1 MWIGSIKLKNFK
13 SYPEAHFQFPEP
25 KNGKNLVIIGAKNGH
40 GKTTL
45 LEAIYL
51 GLYDEDAIS
60 HLDRAGLS
68 EKRSYKDYLSHALHH
83 EAQMRYGRQYCIE
96 IEIDLLNRDMQGNLE
111 GIRIKRQWFL
121 DDDRKLTDNGRNCV
135 IYTLKDEG
143 SSQLTSEPLDDE
155 MASIYFNT
163 HALPI
168 DYAPFFFFDGEKIVS
183 SARSTGAGVWLA
195 KALRGLLGVTLLEQ
209 LGESLQ
215 SYRNQHVKAGSSVQ
229 IQNAIDEAER
239 KMSTARV
246 KLQLADESVKHEI
259 ERKTQL
265 SQKVDELTKQLGS
278 ISGAIQTSEEV
289 LNAITQAE
297 QAEKELYKQIQK
309 VFEDL
314 PLALLPRQQTEE
326 LLSQLEQEKNR
337 LEHEAGKEQIEG
349 KVEQFWQQFVQN
361 DKVKDVLGRS
371 AEVILNAPEMK
382 EAVSECWEL
391 LYYPLP
397 KNCAKTIRHNYLS
410 QTAHANIVS
419 EYRNLGRINMQS
431 IGQVIDSMQAS
442 QDEQLRLH
450 NQLNEIKGSGSD
462 ELIARLKQLQSE
474 LVESSQ
480 QVGVCEN
487 NKLNVQREYDRL
499 QQELG
504 RLIDQNADNTPR
516 QQKANRS
523 KQVQEFIAELTV
535 ALMQSKTDEVAQAAT
550 LLNQKIAHDHR
561 IDKIKIDAQGK
572 MQLLGRN
579 GLETNVDLSA
589 GQIQVLM
596 IALISAMAEVT
607 DYQMPFVIDTPL
619 ARLDREH
626 REGIFKHWTS
636 LEQQVILL
644 AQDTEVNADVA
655 EHLSEFVNKTYLV
668 EASSLD
674 SSGAVSQIT
683 ANAYFQAS

>member
-1 MWIGSIKLKNFK
+1 MWISSIKLKNFK
-13 SYPEAHFQFPEP
+13 SYAEAHFQFPEP
-25 KNGKNLVIIGAKNGH
+25 SDGKNLVIIGAKNGH

-68 EKRSYKDYLSHALHH
+68 EKRSYTDYLNHALHH
-83 EAQMRYGRQYCIE
+83 EAQTRYGQQYCID
-96 IEIDLLNRDMQGNLE
+96 IEIDMLKRNTQGKLE
-111 GIRIKRQWFL
+111 GIRIKRQWFFDHKREFMRQSKFAIISQL
-121 DDDRKLTDNGRNCV
+121 V
-135 IYTLKDEG
+135 DEG
-143 SSQLTSEPLDDE
+143 SSMLIANPLDNE
-155 MASIYFNT
+155 QANIYFST

-168 DYAPFFFFDGEKIVS
+168 DYAPFFFFDGEKLTQIS
-183 SARSTGAGVWLA
+183 NASQAGVWLA

-215 SYRNQHVKAGSSVQ
+215 FYRNQHVKAGSSEKIQEQ
-229 IQNAIDEAER
+229 IENKEKDMA
-239 KMSTARV
+239 TARI
-246 KLQLADESVKHEI
+246 KLQLAEESVKQEL
-259 ERKTQL
+259 ERKSLL

-278 ISGAIQTSEEV
+278 MTNGAIQTSEEV
-289 LNAITQAE
+289 LSAITQAE
-297 QAEKELYKQIQK
+297 QNEKELRTKIEN
-309 VFEDL
+309 VFAHL
-314 PLALLPRQQTEE
+314 PLALLPRSQIEH
-326 LLSQLEQEKNR
+326 LLNKLTQEKNR

-361 DKVKDVLGRS
+361 YKVKEVLGRS
-371 AEVILNAPEMK
+371 AEVILNDPDMK

-397 KNCAKTIRHNYLS
+397 ENCAETIEHNYLS

-419 EYRNLGRINMQS
+419 EYRNLGKIDMQS
-431 IGQVIDSMQAS
+431 IGQVMDSMQAS

-462 ELIARLKQLQSE
+462 ELIANLKQMQKE
-474 LVESSQ
+474 YAESSH
-480 QVGVCEN
+480 QVGICEN
-487 NKLNVQREYDRL
+487 NKLNVEREYQRVH
-499 QQELG
+499 QELT
-504 RLIDQNADNTPR
+504 RLIDQNSDNTPR

-523 KQVQEFIAELTV
+523 KQIQEFIAELKQ
-535 ALMQSKTDEVAQAAT
+535 ALMKSKTDEVAQVAT
-550 LLNQKIAHDHR
+550 FLNQKIAHDHR
-561 IDKIKIDAQGK
+561 IDKIKIDEQGK
-572 MQLLGRN
+572 MQLFGKN
-579 GLETNVDLSA
+579 GLETRVDLSA

-619 ARLDREH
+619 ARLDSEH
-626 REGIFKHWTS
+626 REGIFEHWTS
-636 LEQQVILL
+636 LNQQVILL

-655 EHLSEFVNKTYLV
+655 KHLSQYVNRTYLV

-674 SSGAVSQIT
+674 SSGAISQIT
-683 ANAYFQAS
+683 ANAYF